1 MAAPP
6 AGVLRGDAPAGGG
19 GEGALG
25 GARAIA
31 PRGPIATRLAKEAVH
46 RGPEMTLQQALRYE
60 LELTVL
66 LQTTADRAE
75 GVRAFVAKRPP
86 QFTGR

>member
-1 MAAPP
+1 
-6 AGVLRGDAPAGGG
+6 
-19 GEGALG
+19 
-25 GARAIA
+25 
-31 PRGPIATRLAKEAVH
+31 
-46 RGPEMTLQQALRYE
+46 MTLQQALRYE